1 MPPTENDTDL
11 RSLNAQITALQ
22 AQYDE
27 IFKAE
32 KAPIIKEINVLI
44 KKYKIRPYELNFNNS
59 ANGGSRGKYV
69 LPLIRDNIP
78 RLYRSRQ
85 GKVWNGI
92 GRRPEWVQ
100 KMLERGGDLEDY
112 RVKL

>member
-11 RSLNAQITALQ
+11 QALNAQIAALQ

-32 KAPIIKEINVLI
+32 KTGVIKDINVLI
-44 KKYKIRPYELNFNNS
+44 KKYKIRPYELNFINS
-59 ANGGSRGKYV
+59 ANGGRRAKYV

-100 KMLERGGDLEDY
+100 KLLERGGNLEDY
-112 RVKL
+112 RVTL